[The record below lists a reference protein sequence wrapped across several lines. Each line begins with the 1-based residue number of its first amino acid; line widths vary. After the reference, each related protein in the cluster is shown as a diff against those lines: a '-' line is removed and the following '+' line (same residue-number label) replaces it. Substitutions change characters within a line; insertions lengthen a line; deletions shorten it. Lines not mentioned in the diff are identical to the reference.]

1 MVKKILMIC
10 LGNICRSPIAEGV
23 MIETIENAGAS
34 DEWKVDSAALGS
46 WHVGNPPDHRALKI
60 MQNHNINYKNKAR
73 QIKKDDFLQ
82 FDYIFG
88 MDEEN
93 MSELRN
99 LSPANSKAKLL
110 LLGDFGLDKSD
121 RIIVDPYY
129 QRGDAGFEKA
139 YQQCVVA
146 CAAFLKDAAAGKV

>member
-10 LGNICRSPIAEGV
+10 LAEGV

>member
-1 MVKKILMIC
+1 
-10 LGNICRSPIAEGV
+10 

-129 QRGDAGFEKA
+129 VSEKRA
-139 YQQCVVA
+139 
-146 CAAFLKDAAAGKV
+146 